1 MLLGYSIYLVR
12 AVVSAMVAVFL
23 LFIRRKYYI
32 HTKYKYAHVGVA
44 VSAILDCLMDI
55 WGCWLIVGGY
65 ETFDFHWVWA
75 VVYYIQWTVLGFCA
89 MKLVE
94 SKHGFFWFPPLMLW
108 YVIADSIQ
116 YRKRID
122 DVYAG
127 DRSEQ
132 LHELSRMT
140 PFLLCS
146 YFALTL
152 VDLAITDNY
161 KADLFVVC
169 LATVVVVVITVLI
182 FNFQT
187 LGPLDGKVMDSALLE
202 KSGASEL
209 GGIEAK
215 VREWENRP
223 DRPYCKEDVSL
234 YNVADQMR
242 VSTRVLSSYI
252 NSVKMMNFN
261 TWINGLRVE
270 EINRILSDDPDSDY
284 YDLMCAS
291 GFQSRA
297 SLCRAVKNNTGRT
310 LSELRRILAKG

>member
-1 MLLGYSIYLVR
+1 MLLGYTIYLVR

-32 HTKYKYAHVGVA
+32 NTKYKYAHVGVA
-44 VSAILDCLMDI
+44 VASILDCLMDI
-55 WGCWLIVGGY
+55 WGCWLIANGFD
-65 ETFDFHWVWA
+65 TFEFHWYWI

-89 MKLVE
+89 MKLIE
-94 SKHGFFWFPPLMLW
+94 SKHGFFWFPPLMLY
-108 YVIADSIQ
+108 YVIADSIR
-116 YRKRID
+116 YRNRID

-127 DRSEQ
+127 DRSET
-132 LHELSRMT
+132 LHELSRKT

-152 VDLAITDNY
+152 IDLAITDNFN
-161 KADLFVVC
+161 ADLVVVC

-182 FNFQT
+182 FNLQT
-187 LGPLDGKVMDSALLE
+187 IGPMAGKVMEPGLLE
-202 KSGASEL
+202 KAGASEL

-234 YNVADQMR
+234 YNVAEQMR
-242 VSTRVLSSYI
+242 VSSRVLSSYI

-270 EINRILSDDPDSDY
+270 EIKRLLNEDPDIDF
-284 YDLMCAS
+284 YDLMIAS

-297 SLCRAVKNNTGRT
+297 SLSRAVKTNTGRT